1 MLKVPD
7 MPLESFRK
15 VRYIY
20 IEKVGKYRLE
30 TILQTLEANISK
42 HMLFDNWYT

>member
-7 MPLESFRK
+7 MPQESFKK

-20 IEKVGKYRLE
+20 VAKFVKYPSE
-30 TILQTLEANISK
+30 TILQTLKENISK
-42 HMLFDNWYT
+42 HAL